1 MVDLSKNRR
10 IFLRPGYTDMRL
22 GVMGLSNLI
31 GKPETGCAYTFCGAK
46 GRMVKIIE
54 YEGQS
59 IWLHIKKAPLLAMTA
74 LMALSMFALFRT
86 SSRRLMRLS
95 FSSFPLG
102 FQFPYAF
109 HRDVASDCHS
119 YFDGCLVQPFPFR
132 VLWPLL
138 TPRRVPPPR
147 PHGVNPRPFPKRPPN
162 LRCRLTLWALS
173 LFADS
178 PLRLRLL
185 SGSCS

>member
-22 GVMGLSNLI
+22 GVMGLSKLI

-95 FSSFPLG
+95 FP
-102 FQFPYAF
+102 
-109 HRDVASDCHS
+109 
-119 YFDGCLVQPFPFR
+119 PFR
-132 VLWPLL
+132 SDSNFPTLSIGMWLPTAIRTL
-138 TPRRVPPPR
+138 TVVWFSPS
-147 PHGVNPRPFPKRPPN
+147 PFGYYG
-162 LRCRLTLWALS
+162 LC
-173 LFADS
+173 
-178 PLRLRLL
+178 
-185 SGSCS
+185 